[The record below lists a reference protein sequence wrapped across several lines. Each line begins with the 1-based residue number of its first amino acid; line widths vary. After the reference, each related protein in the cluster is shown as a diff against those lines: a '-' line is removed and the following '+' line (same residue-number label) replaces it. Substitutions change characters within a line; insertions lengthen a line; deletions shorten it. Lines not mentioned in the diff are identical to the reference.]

1 MGIKHSNEIR
11 TMSETNRIEY
21 KRELTSELDIEKE
34 VVAFLNY
41 KEGGYIYIGIDKD
54 GATVG
59 INDVDDCMLKL
70 KDRIKHNISP
80 SAMGLFDIAEEQR
93 DGRSIVKITVAS
105 GIEKPYFKTKYGMTP
120 RGAYM
125 RVGTAAE
132 PMPQEQIDRL
142 FAMRTRNSIGRI
154 VSNRQD
160 LNFEQLRIYYDERGK
175 RLNDNFKRTLEL
187 LTDDGKYNYVAYLL
201 ADENGNSIK
210 VAKYSSLDRCDLV
223 ENNEYGY
230 CSLIKAT
237 KSVLSKLDIEN
248 KVAATITPMERVETP
263 LWNKVA
269 LREAVIN
276 AIVHNDYSFEVPP
289 KFEIFPNRLEITSA
303 GRLPESLSREEFFN
317 GISIPR
323 NKELMRIYRDVE
335 LVESLGSGI
344 PRILKA
350 YGADCFT
357 FTENFIRITLPIS
370 GYDHASTG
378 QAQDK
383 HRASAGQVQDKLHT
397 SNPNIERLVTI
408 IGEEQLSVKVMME
421 KLDLKGR
428 DNFLNQYLI
437 PSRLDGYVAML
448 YPDKPNSQNQKYR
461 LTAKGLALKESL
473 NNNNE

>member
-1 MGIKHSNEIR
+1 MG
-11 TMSETNRIEY
+11 ETNRIEY
-21 KRELTSELDIEKE
+21 KRELNSELDIEKE

-41 KEGGYIYIGIDKD
+41 KEGGFIYIGIDKD
-54 GATVG
+54 GSTVG
-59 INDVDDCMLKL
+59 VDDVDDCMLRL

-80 SAMGLFDIAEEQR
+80 SAMGLFDIAEEKK
-93 DGRSIVKITVAS
+93 DGCSIVKITVAS
-105 GIEKPYFKTKYGMTP
+105 GIEKPYFKTKFGMTP
-120 RGAYM
+120 KGAFI
-125 RVGTAAE
+125 RVGTSSE
-132 PMPQEQIDRL
+132 PMLQEQIDRL

-160 LNFEQLRIYYDERGK
+160 LSFEQLRIYYDERGK

-187 LTDDGKYNYVAYLL
+187 LTEDDKLNYVAYLL

-210 VAKYSSLDRCDLV
+210 VAKYSSLDRCDLI

-248 KVAATITPMERVETP
+248 KVFAKITPMEREETP

-303 GRLPESLSREEFFN
+303 GRLPESLTKEEFFS

-350 YGADCFT
+350 YGEDCFT
-357 FTENFIRITLPIS
+357 FTDNFIRITLP
-370 GYDHASTG
+370 
-378 QAQDK
+378 
-383 HRASAGQVQDKLHT
+383 V
-397 SNPNIERLVTI
+397 NIEVSARDSVQVSVQVKMLI
-408 IGEEQLSVKVMME
+408 ICVDDKELSVDEILEVYKQVYKQVYKSKWYFKKNTIQPAITE
-421 KLDLKGR
+421 
-428 DNFLNQYLI
+428 
-437 PSRLDGYVAML
+437 GYVEML
-448 YPDKPNSQNQKYR
+448 YPENPNHPKQKYR
-461 LTAKGLALKESL
+461 LTAKGLALKESFK
-473 NNNNE
+473 E

>member
-1 MGIKHSNEIR
+1 
-11 TMSETNRIEY
+11 
-21 KRELTSELDIEKE
+21 
-34 VVAFLNY
+34 
-41 KEGGYIYIGIDKD
+41 
-54 GATVG
+54 
-59 INDVDDCMLKL
+59 
-70 KDRIKHNISP
+70 
-80 SAMGLFDIAEEQR
+80 MGLFDIVEEQK
-93 DGRSIVKITVAS
+93 DGRNIVKITVAS

-120 RGAYM
+120 RGTYM
-125 RVGTAAE
+125 RVGTSAE

-160 LNFEQLRIYYDERGK
+160 LSFEQLRIYYDERGK

-187 LTDDGKYNYVAYLL
+187 ITDDGKYNYVAYLL

-210 VAKYSSLDRCDLV
+210 VAKYSSLDRCDLI

-248 KVAATITPMERVETP
+248 RVAATITPMERIETP

-289 KFEIFPNRLEITSA
+289 KFEIFPDRLEITSA
-303 GRLPESLSREEFFN
+303 GRLPESLTREEFFN

-344 PRILKA
+344 PRILRA
-350 YGADCFT
+350 YGENCFK
-357 FTENFIRITLPIS
+357 FTDNFIRITLPIS
-370 GYDHASTG
+370 GRVST
-378 QAQDK
+378 
-383 HRASAGQVQDKLHT
+383 
-397 SNPNIERLVTI
+397 
-408 IGEEQLSVKVMME
+408 QLA
-421 KLDLKGR
+421 
-428 DNFLNQYLI
+428 
-437 PSRLDGYVAML
+437 PSRHPVSTQY
-448 YPDKPNSQNQKYR
+448 
-461 LTAKGLALKESL
+461 
-473 NNNNE
+473 

>member
-1 MGIKHSNEIR
+1 MA
-11 TMSETNRIEY
+11 ETNRIEY
-21 KRELTSELDIEKE
+21 KRELNSELDIEKE

-41 KEGGYIYIGIDKD
+41 KEGGFIYIGIDKD
-54 GATVG
+54 GSVVG
-59 INDVDDCMLKL
+59 VNDVDDCMLRL

-80 SAMGLFDIAEEQR
+80 SAMGLFDIVEEKK
-93 DGRSIVKITVAS
+93 DGHSIVKITVAS
-105 GIEKPYFKTKYGMTP
+105 GIEKPYFKTKFGMTSK
-120 RGAYM
+120 GAFI
-125 RVGTAAE
+125 RIGTSAE

-142 FAMRTRNSIGRI
+142 FAMRTRNSIGKI

-160 LNFEQLRIYYDERGK
+160 LSFEQLRIYYDERGK

-187 LTDDGKYNYVAYLL
+187 FTEDDKLNYVAYLL
-201 ADENGNSIK
+201 ADENGNLIK
-210 VAKYSSLDRCDLV
+210 VAKYSSLDRCDLI

-248 KVAATITPMERVETP
+248 KVSARITPMEREETP

-289 KFEIFPNRLEITSA
+289 KFEIFPDRLEITSA
-303 GRLPESLSREEFFN
+303 GRLPESLTKEEFFS

-350 YGADCFT
+350 YGEDCFT
-357 FTENFIRITLPIS
+357 FTDNFIRIILPINS
-370 GYDHASTG
+370 SVATIGHASNH
-378 QAQDK
+378 ASN
-383 HRASAGQVQDKLHT
+383 RASNHASEQIKKLVLALEGEMGRMTLQDILSIKNRDYFRTEYLN
-397 SNPNIERLVTI
+397 SAINYGYIELTI
-408 IGEEQLSVKVMME
+408 
-421 KLDLKGR
+421 
-428 DNFLNQYLI
+428 
-437 PSRLDGYVAML
+437 
-448 YPDKPNSQNQKYR
+448 PDKQNSKNQKYR
-461 LTAKGLALKESL
+461 LTAKGIALKESL
-473 NNNNE
+473 KNSQ

>member
-1 MGIKHSNEIR
+1 MA
-11 TMSETNRIEY
+11 ETNRIEY
-21 KRELTSELDIEKE
+21 KRELNSELDIEKE
-34 VVAFLNY
+34 VIAFLNY
-41 KEGGYIYIGIDKD
+41 KEGGFIYIGIDKD
-54 GATVG
+54 GTIVG
-59 INDVDDCMLKL
+59 VDDVDDCMLRL

-80 SAMGLFDIAEEQR
+80 SAMGVFDIAEER
-93 DGRSIVKITVAS
+93 KDGRSIIKITVAS
-105 GIEKPYFKTKYGMTP
+105 GIEKPYFKTKFGMTP
-120 RGAYM
+120 KGTYV
-125 RVGTAAE
+125 RVGTSAE

-160 LNFEQLRIYYDERGK
+160 LSFEQLRIYYDERGK

-187 LTDDGKYNYVAYLL
+187 LTEDDKLNYVAYLL

-210 VAKYSSLDRCDLV
+210 VAKYSSLDRCDLI

-248 KVAATITPMERVETP
+248 KVSARITPMERVETP

-289 KFEIFPNRLEITSA
+289 KFEIFPDRLEITSA
-303 GRLPESLSREEFFN
+303 GRLPESLTKEEFFS

-350 YGADCFT
+350 YGEDCFT
-357 FTENFIRITLPIS
+357 FTDNFIRIIFPVNSSVSAHESVQVSVQLKMLINCIKDNELSVDEILEVYKQVYKQVYKSKWYFKKNTIQPAITE
-370 GYDHASTG
+370 GYVEMLYSE
-378 QAQDK
+378 
-383 HRASAGQVQDKLHT
+383 
-397 SNPNIERLVTI
+397 NPNHP
-408 IGEEQLSVKVMME
+408 K
-421 KLDLKGR
+421 
-428 DNFLNQYLI
+428 
-437 PSRLDGYVAML
+437 
-448 YPDKPNSQNQKYR
+448 QKYR
-461 LTAKGLALKESL
+461 LTEKGLALKETFS
-473 NNNNE
+473 

>member
-1 MGIKHSNEIR
+1 MKQQRIQID
-11 TMSETNRIEY
+11 MSETNRIEY
-21 KRELTSELDIEKE
+21 KREFTSELDIEKE

-54 GATVG
+54 GSTVG
-59 INDVDDCMLKL
+59 VSDVDDCMLRL

-93 DGRSIVKITVAS
+93 DGRSIIKVTVAS
-105 GIEKPYFKTKYGMTP
+105 GIEKPYFKTRYGMTP
-120 RGAYM
+120 KGAYL
-125 RVGTAAE
+125 RVGTSAE

-160 LNFEQLRIYYDERGK
+160 LSFEQLRIYYDERGK

-210 VAKYSSLDRCDLV
+210 VAKYSSLDRCDLI

-248 KVAATITPMERVETP
+248 KVAATITPMERIETP

-289 KFEIFPNRLEITSA
+289 KFEIFPDRLEITSA
-303 GRLPESLSREEFFN
+303 GRLPESLTREEFFN

-344 PRILKA
+344 PRILRA
-350 YGADCFT
+350 YGEDCFK
-357 FTENFIRITLPIS
+357 FTDNFIRITLPIS
-370 GYDHASTG
+370 
-378 QAQDK
+378 
-383 HRASAGQVQDKLHT
+383 VQDGTQLAPSEQVSEQVSVQVKMLIN
-397 SNPNIERLVTI
+397 S
-408 IGEEQLSVKVMME
+408 IGGKELSVDEILEVY
-421 KLDLKGR
+421 KLLYKQAYKSKWY
-428 DNFLNQYLI
+428 FKKHTIQPALLE
-437 PSRLDGYVAML
+437 GYVEMI
-448 YPDKPNSQNQKYR
+448 YPDKPNHPKQKYC
-461 LTAKGLALKESL
+461 LTAKGLGILYSL
-473 NNNNE
+473 NNAKKI